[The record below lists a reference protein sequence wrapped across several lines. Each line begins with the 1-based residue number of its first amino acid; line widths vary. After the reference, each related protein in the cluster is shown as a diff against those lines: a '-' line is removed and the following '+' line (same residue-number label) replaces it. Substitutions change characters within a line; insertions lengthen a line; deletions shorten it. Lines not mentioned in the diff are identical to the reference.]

1 MKALYLKEL
10 RSFLNSLVGYISIA
24 IFLTTTG
31 IFLWYFKGPNNIL
44 EYGEATL
51 YSLFAIAPYVFM
63 FLIPAITMRS
73 FADEKRNGTIEI
85 LLTKPISDFGIIL
98 AKFFAGSTLVL
109 FSLLPTLVYYYS
121 IIQLGEVKGNIDH
134 ASTWGSYTGL
144 LLLGMT
150 FVAIGNFTSS
160 ITKNQIVAFVFAVK
174 WCFLLYVGF
183 QFFAENFV
191 APWDLFFIKLSIQE
205 HFQSMQKGVIDSRD
219 VIYYFSAIVLFLY
232 ATKLSLQ
239 SRFWK

>member
-1 MKALYLKEL
+1 MKALYLKEI
-10 RSFLNSLVGYISIA
+10 RSFLNSLVGYIAIA
-24 IFLTTTG
+24 VFLTTTG
-31 IFLWYFKGPNNIL
+31 MFLWYFSGPNNIID
-44 EYGEATL
+44 YGEASL

-85 LLTKPISDFGIIL
+85 LLTKPISDIGIIL

-109 FSLLPTLVYYYS
+109 LALLPTLVYYYS
-121 IIQLGEVKGNIDH
+121 VIQLGEVKGNIDH

-150 FVAIGNFTSS
+150 FVAIGNFASS
-160 ITKNQIVAFVFAVK
+160 ITKNQIVAFLMAVLL
-174 WCFLLYVGF
+174 CFLLYVGF

-205 HFQSMQKGVIDSRD
+205 HFESMQKGVIDSRD
-219 VIYYFSAIVLFLY
+219 VIYYLGAIVLFLFS
-232 ATKLSLQ
+232 TKLSLQ
-239 SRFWK
+239 SRFW